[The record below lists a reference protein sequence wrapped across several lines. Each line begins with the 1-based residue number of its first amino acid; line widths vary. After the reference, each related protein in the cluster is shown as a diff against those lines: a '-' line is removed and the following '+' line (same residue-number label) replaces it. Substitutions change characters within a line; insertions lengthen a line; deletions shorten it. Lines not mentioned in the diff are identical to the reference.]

1 MCLQMNPGLAEPT
14 EKMLSSQEVAEI
26 TMSLA
31 RMGLIDEGEMPV
43 LTPLAGGI
51 SSLIVRATTRHGDL
65 CVKRA
70 LPQLK
75 VAVEW
80 KVPVERNGAEVG
92 WMRIAER
99 VASGSV
105 PGILGEDDEGK
116 AFAMAWLDPA
126 QYPVWKGQLLDGVA
140 RVETARAVAEALSRV
155 HNTCADD
162 PQIAR
167 SFAND
172 AIFHAIRLDPYFGAA
187 ALMHRDCAGPLHA
200 LIERTAT
207 SRHTLVHGDVSPKNI
222 LVGPASP
229 LLLDAECACYG
240 DPAFDLAFC
249 LTHLCLKC
257 VWRPKTAPDY
267 LACFDAFASASLD
280 GCAWEP
286 RPDLEERTCAL
297 LAGMLLARIDG
308 KSPVEYIEAE
318 RDKNRVRRF
327 ARGFLLD
334 PASRLQTMR
343 EAWSS
348 EWAW

>member
-1 MCLQMNPGLAEPT
+1 L
-14 EKMLSSQEVAEI
+14 
-26 TMSLA
+26 
-31 RMGLIDEGEMPV
+31 D
-43 LTPLAGGI
+43 GGI

-65 CVKRA
+65 CIKRA

-80 KVPVERNGAEVG
+80 RVPIERNSAEVG

-99 VASGSV
+99 VAPGSV
-105 PGILGEDDEGK
+105 PAILGEDAEGK
-116 AFAMAWLDPA
+116 AFAMAWLEPGL
-126 QYPVWKGQLLDGVA
+126 YPVWKAQLLAGDVC
-140 RVETARAVAEALSRV
+140 VETARAVGEVLSRV
-155 HNTCADD
+155 HNACAND

-167 SFAND
+167 NFAND
-172 AIFHAIRLDPYFGAA
+172 AIFHAIRLEPYFGAA
-187 ALMHRDCAGPLHA
+187 ALAHPDCAGPLHA
-200 LIERTAT
+200 LIEQTAA
-207 SRHTLVHGDVSPKNI
+207 SRHTLVHGDISPKNI
-222 LVGPASP
+222 LVGRKGP

-257 VWRPKTAPDY
+257 VWRPRTARAY

-280 GCAWEP
+280 ACDWEP
-286 RPDLEERTCAL
+286 STDLRARTCAL

-308 KSPVEYIEAE
+308 KSPVEYITAE
-318 RDKNRVRRF
+318 RDKDRVRRF

-343 EAWSS
+343 EAWEN
-348 EWAW
+348 EWAA